1 MPKPRS
7 DRMAMTCICI
17 SKVSVSPDIFY
28 AQITLIV
35 QDTIFSLFDLLD
47 IFLAL
52 YNIVLIVK
60 PI

>member
-1 MPKPRS
+1 
-7 DRMAMTCICI
+7 MAMTCICI